1 MKFIN
6 YLKLQFAKL
15 TGKATKVEYL
25 AMPVTGL
32 TYEFLFRING
42 GKWEEGRITVQ
53 QQYTTMGKSP
63 VQIHF
68 ETLKEGYYE
77 WTGRGNSR
85 KVVRITGPAY
95 FDVLRNKK
103 KIIQAMDSITKQY
116 GMEL

>member
-6 YLKLQFAKL
+6 YLRLQWAKL
-15 TGKATKVEYL
+15 TGQATKVEYL

-42 GKWEEGRITVQ
+42 GQWEEGRITVQ
-53 QQYTTMGKSP
+53 EQYTTMGKSP

-68 ETLKEGYYE
+68 DLLTKGGY
-77 WTGRGNSR
+77 WRQ
-85 KVVRITGPAY
+85 KARITGPAY